1 LHERVRMKTSVL
13 FLGATFLGVACI
25 GCGGTLHHND
35 CTITAFVTPLTA
47 ISDHLAAPPD
57 DQVQFATVSNV
68 SGNCPLTP
76 DTLGTWSTS
85 APGNTSIDST
95 GLAKCL
101 GATTTPAT
109 ISNSGTVRGVRFAS
123 ATLTCR

>member
-1 LHERVRMKTSVL
+1 MKSSVL
-13 FLGATFLGVACI
+13 FLAATLLSVACI
-25 GCGGTLHHND
+25 GCGGAPQNG
-35 CTITAFVTPLTA
+35 CTVTAIVTPLSA

-57 DQVQFATVSNV
+57 DQVQFAVVSSV
-68 SGNCPLTP
+68 TGNCPLIA
-76 DTLGTWSTS
+76 DTLGAWSTS

-101 GATTTPAT
+101 GATATPAT
-109 ISNSGTVRGVRFAS
+109 ISNSGTVRGKKFTS

>member
-1 LHERVRMKTSVL
+1 MKSSVV
-13 FLGATFLGVACI
+13 FLAAIFLSVACA
-25 GCGGTLHHND
+25 GCGGSPQNTCN
-35 CTITAFVTPLTA
+35 ITAIVTPASA

-57 DQVQFATVSNV
+57 DQVQFALVSSV
-68 SGNCPLTP
+68 TGNCPLIA

-85 APGNTSIDST
+85 DPGNTSIDSA

-109 ISNSGTVRGVRFAS
+109 ISNSGTVRGRKFTS

>member
-1 LHERVRMKTSVL
+1 MKTLLL
-13 FLGATFLGVACI
+13 FLAAIFLSVVSA
-25 GCGGTLHHND
+25 GCGGSPQNS
-35 CTITAFVTPLTA
+35 CNITAIVSPLSA

-57 DQVQFATVSNV
+57 DQVQFATVSSV
-68 SGNCPLTP
+68 SGDCPLAP
-76 DTLGTWSTS
+76 DTVGTWSTS

-109 ISNSGTVRGVRFAS
+109 ISNSGAVRGRKFIS

>member
-1 LHERVRMKTSVL
+1 MKTSVV
-13 FLGATFLGVACI
+13 FLAATLLSVACI
-25 GCGGTLHHND
+25 GCGGAPRNS
-35 CTITAFVTPLTA
+35 CNITAIVTPLSA
-47 ISDHLAAPPD
+47 ISDHNAAPPD
-57 DQVQFATVSNV
+57 DQVQFATVSSV
-68 SGNCPLTP
+68 TGNCPLIA

-101 GATTTPAT
+101 SATTTPAI
-109 ISNSGTVRGVRFAS
+109 ISNSGTVRGKKFAS

>member
-1 LHERVRMKTSVL
+1 MKTLLL
-13 FLGATFLGVACI
+13 FLAAIFLSIVSA
-25 GCGGTLHHND
+25 GCGSAPQNS
-35 CTITAFVTPLTA
+35 CNITAIVSPLSA

-57 DQVQFATVSNV
+57 DQVQFATVASV
-68 SGNCPLTP
+68 SGDCPLAP
-76 DTLGTWSTS
+76 DTVGTWSTS

-109 ISNSGTVRGVRFAS
+109 ISNSGTVRGRKFIS

>member
-1 LHERVRMKTSVL
+1 MKTSVF
-13 FLGATFLGVACI
+13 FLAVIFLSVSCI
-25 GCGGTLHHND
+25 GCGGTPQNSCD
-35 CTITAFVTPLTA
+35 ITAFVAPLSA

-57 DQVQFATVSNV
+57 DEVQFALVSSV
-68 SGNCPLTP
+68 SGECPLTP

-109 ISNSGTVRGVRFAS
+109 ISNSGTVRGRKFAS

>member
-1 LHERVRMKTSVL
+1 MRTLLL
-13 FLGATFLGVACI
+13 FLAAIFLSAACI
-25 GCGGTLHHND
+25 GCGGAPQNTCN
-35 CTITAFVTPLTA
+35 ITAIVTPLSA
-47 ISDHLAAPPD
+47 ISDHLAAPPGN
-57 DQVQFATVSNV
+57 QVQFAVVSSV
-68 SGNCPLTP
+68 TGNCPLIA

-85 APGNTSIDST
+85 DPGNTSIDST

-109 ISNSGTVRGVRFAS
+109 ISNSGTVRGKKFAS

>member
-1 LHERVRMKTSVL
+1 MKTSLL
-13 FLGATFLGVACI
+13 FPAAIFLTVACA
-25 GCGGTLHHND
+25 GCGGTLHND
-35 CTITAFVTPLTA
+35 CNITAIVTPISA
-47 ISDHLAAPPD
+47 ISDHLAAPPGN
-57 DQVQFATVSNV
+57 QVQFSTSSSV
-68 SGNCPLTP
+68 SGNCPLAP

-95 GLAKCL
+95 GLATCL

-109 ISNSGTVRGVRFAS
+109 ISYSGTVHGRGFTS

>member
-1 LHERVRMKTSVL
+1 MKTL
-13 FLGATFLGVACI
+13 LLLLAAIFLSAACA
-25 GCGGTLHHND
+25 GCGGTPQNT
-35 CTITAFVTPLTA
+35 CNITAIVTPLSA
-47 ISDHLAAPPD
+47 ISDHLAAPPGNK
-57 DQVQFATVSNV
+57 VQFATVSSV
-68 SGNCPLTP
+68 SGNCPLIA

-95 GLAKCL
+95 GLATCL

-109 ISNSGTVRGVRFAS
+109 ISNSGTVHGRGFTS